1 MFGLTPFRRRK
12 SDIVIKKPSDILS
25 DVEQLFDSF
34 VNNPLLS
41 TLYERQQ
48 MRADIKETDKEYIV
62 EADLPGVKKEE
73 IDITINNDIL
83 TISVNKNEQIEEK
96 NENYIRQ
103 ERRVGSF
110 SRSFYIDNVDSDKVT
125 AKFENGVL
133 TITLPK
139 KEPTPPAGKK
149 IDIS

>member
-12 SDIVIKKPSDILS
+12 GDIVIRKPSDILS

-34 VNNPLLS
+34 VNNPLFS
-41 TLYERQQ
+41 TLYEKQQ

-139 KEPTPPAGKK
+139 KEPTTPAGKK